1 MNKNQK
7 SDAHCAKNR
16 FSTNYLTVLI
26 TIQVFCFFVFFPSL
40 AKLCKALEILHFCS
54 AAVTIK
60 KCHFVFQ
67 VVQDGGLCSIWR
79 PVCPD
84 G

>member
-16 FSTNYLTVLI
+16 FSTNYHLTVLI
-26 TIQVFCFFVFFPSL
+26 TIQVFFFPSPG
-40 AKLCKALEILHFCS
+40 KLCKAFEILHFCN
-54 AAVTIK
+54 AAVTIMK
-60 KCHFVFQ
+60 RHFVFQ
-67 VVQDGGLCSIWR
+67 VMQDGGLCSIWR